1 MTEVSVTTRA
11 THIWAVALTGA
22 ALFMITLDN
31 LIVVSTLPSMQRDL
45 GVSLDRLQWVVDAY
59 ILVFAVLILTGAALG
74 DRYGRRRMLV
84 AGLLVFTASSA
95 AGALATNLTQLVIAR
110 SVQGLGAALLMPL
123 TLTLLSAAFPPERR
137 TAALGL
143 WSSIAGLG
151 VALGPLLG
159 GVLVK
164 WLDWHWIFWIN
175 VPVGLTAALLV
186 PRRLTESRGAQVPL
200 DLRGLVL
207 ASGGLLGIVWA
218 TTRGNADGWTAGS
231 TLGAYAVGIALLA
244 AFVEQER
251 RSAAP
256 MLPLGLFRRPG
267 FAAANGA
274 GFALH
279 FTMFGAFFVIIQYL
293 TQVQGAS
300 AIQAG
305 IETLPWTI
313 LPLAVSPFT
322 GALGGRIGS
331 RPFVVA
337 GLLLL
342 AAGTATAA
350 LAMSAGA
357 SYLELVGPLVAIGFG
372 IALVLPNVASAA
384 LASALPEHI
393 GKASGTNTTFRQLG
407 GVFGI
412 AVSVLVFDRAGSFAS
427 AADVV
432 DGARA
437 ALFVGAGVGVLGAV
451 AALGIPAR
459 ARGAAAV
466 TARAVVPARTGA

>member
-1 MTEVSVTTRA
+1 MTEDSLTTRA

-22 ALFMITLDN
+22 SLFMITLDN
-31 LIVVSTLPSMQRDL
+31 LIVLSTLPSMQRDL
-45 GVSLDRLQWVVDAY
+45 GVSIDRLQWVVDAY
-59 ILVFAVLILTGAALG
+59 ILSFAVLMLTGAALG

-84 AGLLVFTASSA
+84 VGLLVFTASSA
-95 AGALATNLTQLVIAR
+95 AGALSNDLTQLVVAR
-110 SVQGLGAALLMPL
+110 AVQGLGAALLMPI

-159 GVLVK
+159 GVIVET
-164 WLDWHWIFWIN
+164 LDWHWIFWIN
-175 VPVGLTAALLV
+175 VPVGLAAAALA

-200 DLRGLVL
+200 DLPGLAL

-218 TTRGNADGWTAGS
+218 TTRGNADGWTSPS
-231 TLGAYAVGIALLA
+231 TLARLRDRRRCCWARSSA
-244 AFVEQER
+244 QER

-274 GFALH
+274 GFGLH
-279 FTMFGAFFVIIQYL
+279 FTMFAAFFLIIQYL
-293 TQVQGAS
+293 TQVHGDS
-300 AIQAG
+300 ALAAG
-305 IETLPWTI
+305 VETLPWTL

-331 RPFVVA
+331 RPMIVG

-342 AAGTATAA
+342 AAGTAGAA
-350 LAMSAGA
+350 FAMGVGA
-357 SYLELVGPLVAIGFG
+357 SYAALVAPLVAIGLG

-384 LASALPEHI
+384 LGSALPEHI
-393 GKASGTNTTFRQLG
+393 GKASGTNSTFRQLG
-407 GVFGI
+407 ARVRHRRRGARVRPRRLLRVARRRRRRRARC
-412 AVSVLVFDRAGSFAS
+412 AVRRGSGRRPRRGRGTRDPGARPRQ
-427 AADVV
+427 AR
-432 DGARA
+432 ARA
-437 ALFVGAGVGVLGAV
+437 AGARR
-451 AALGIPAR
+451 ALR
-459 ARGAAAV
+459 
-466 TARAVVPARTGA
+466 